1 MPLRSSTIKRR
12 FGWADALAAAFVL
25 ALAGLVFAL
34 FYGGRGDAPTAAVIS
49 VDGAEVQRVA
59 LPVAGDEPLT
69 IRPDGLPYPLTIQ
82 ITGYEVMVLESACPS
97 QDCVAS
103 GTVSRSGES
112 IICLPN
118 RLVVQLTG
126 GSGSGI
132 DAALG

>member
-1 MPLRSSTIKRR
+1 MPLRSSIKRR

-25 ALAGLVFAL
+25 TLAGLVFIL
-34 FYGGRGDAPTAAVIS
+34 FYGGQSDAPTAAVIS
-49 VDGAEVQRVA
+49 VNGEEIQRVA
-59 LPVAGDEPLT
+59 LPYAGDKALT
-69 IRPDGLPYPLTIQ
+69 IRPEGLPYPLTIQ
-82 ITGYEVMVLESACPS
+82 ITGYEVTVLESDCPS

-103 GTVSRSGES
+103 GIISRSGES

-126 GSGSGI
+126 GGESI